1 MLFPE
6 TMFFLYHTTN
16 KFHVACIM
24 SVKKKFPSICYSNY
38 FTERNKIT
46 AKQIQCKREC
56 EASVYSMFVFFCELE
71 SHYMGCYRCID
82 SILRASLSVPYRKSV
97 SNESMILQ
105 SRGRLLY
112 IRTLHSV
119 QDD

>member
-6 TMFFLYHTTN
+6 TMFFFVPYN
-16 KFHVACIM
+16 QQISCCM
-24 SVKKKFPSICYSNY
+24 YNEREKKFPSICYSNY